1 MSDGDL
7 FGSPAEWP
15 VAKLRE
21 YFLQHHPEDYQLI
34 DVRQLPEYSAEHL
47 PGAVWMPAE
56 ELPQR
61 LVDLDA
67 AKTTIVYCSLGSL
80 SRAAA
85 QLLIRA
91 GYRDVH
97 VLQGGLH
104 SWLYGAATGL
114 PEQFTAHL
122 ADAGN
127 AKDQAVL
134 AWQVEETTRQFY
146 EAMADSLDEPEVAAL
161 FAELAAA
168 ESHHK
173 ATLQALWEAL
183 AGRPAGPVFPE
194 TALSELE
201 LMEGGTRLSEALA
214 WAAKSSTARI
224 LDFAMAI
231 ELNAYD
237 HYLYLQRHAT
247 DPDSQRLFEVMADEE
262 RRHLRSLG
270 KSLEK
275 LQHSTAG

>member
-1 MSDGDL
+1 MDSGGL
-7 FGSPAEWP
+7 SGNTAEWS
-15 VAKLRE
+15 VATLRE

-47 PGAVWMPAE
+47 PGALWMPAE

-61 LVDLDA
+61 LADLDA

-85 QLLIRA
+85 QLLIKA
-91 GYRDVH
+91 GFRDVH
-97 VLQGGLH
+97 VLQGGMH

-114 PEQFTAHL
+114 PGQFSAHL
-122 ADAGN
+122 ADAGS
-127 AKDQAVL
+127 AQDQAVL

-146 EAMADSLDEPEVAAL
+146 EEMADTLEDPEVSAL

-183 AGRPAGPVFPE
+183 AGRPASPAFPE
-194 TALSELE
+194 TTPAEQE

-214 WAAKSSTARI
+214 WAAQSSTARI
-224 LDFAMAI
+224 LDFAMAL

-237 HYLYLQRHAT
+237 HYLYLQRHST

-275 LQHSTAG
+275 LQR

>member
-1 MSDGDL
+1 MSDADQVGM
-7 FGSPAEWP
+7 AEEWP
-15 VAKLRE
+15 VERLRN
-21 YFLQHHPEDYQLI
+21 YFLRHHPDDYQLI
-34 DVRQLPEYSAEHL
+34 DVRQLQEYGTEHL
-47 PGAVWMPAE
+47 PGAVWIPAE
-56 ELPQR
+56 DLPRR
-61 LVDLDA
+61 LADLDA

-85 QLLIRA
+85 RLLVKA
-91 GYRDVH
+91 GFREVH

-104 SWLYGAATGL
+104 SWYFGAATGL
-114 PEQFTAHL
+114 PEQFSAHL
-122 ADAGN
+122 ADAGS
-127 AKDQAVL
+127 AQEQAIM
-134 AWQVEETTRQFY
+134 AWRVEEATRRFY
-146 EAMADSLDEPEVAAL
+146 EEMADAIESPEVSAL

-183 AGRPAGPVFPE
+183 AGRLAGDAFPE
-194 TALSELE
+194 TGDTEIE
-201 LMEGGTRLSEALA
+201 LMEGGARLSEVLA
-214 WAAKSSTARI
+214 WAAQSSTARI
-224 LDFAMAI
+224 LDFAMAL

-237 HYLYLQRHAT
+237 HYLYLQRHST

-275 LQHSTAG
+275 LQN

>member
-1 MSDGDL
+1 MGYDDL
-7 FGSPAEWP
+7 FGNTAEWS
-15 VAKLRE
+15 VATLRE

-47 PGAVWMPAE
+47 PGALWMPAE

-61 LVDLDA
+61 LADLDA

-85 QLLIRA
+85 QLLIKA
-91 GYRDVH
+91 GFRDVH
-97 VLQGGLH
+97 VLQGGMH

-114 PEQFTAHL
+114 PGQFSAHL
-122 ADAGN
+122 ADAGS
-127 AKDQAVL
+127 AQDQAVL

-146 EAMADSLDEPEVAAL
+146 EEMADTLEDPEVSAL

-194 TALSELE
+194 TPPPELE
-201 LMEGGTRLSEALA
+201 RMEGGTRLSEALA
-214 WAAKSSTARI
+214 WATQSSTARI
-224 LDFAMAI
+224 LDFAMAL

-237 HYLYLQRHAT
+237 HYLYLQRHST

-275 LQHSTAG
+275 LQR

>member
-1 MSDGDL
+1 MGYGDL
-7 FGSPAEWP
+7 LGNTAEWS
-15 VAKLRE
+15 VATLRE
-21 YFLQHHPEDYQLI
+21 YFQQHHPEDYQLI

-47 PGAVWMPAE
+47 PGALWMPAE

-61 LVDLDA
+61 LADIDA

-85 QLLIRA
+85 QLLIKA
-91 GYRDVH
+91 GFRDVH
-97 VLQGGLH
+97 VLQGGMH

-114 PEQFTAHL
+114 PGQFSAHL
-122 ADAGN
+122 ADAGS
-127 AKDQAVL
+127 AQEQAVL
-134 AWQVEETTRQFY
+134 AWRVEETTRQFY
-146 EAMADSLDEPEVAAL
+146 EEMADTIDDPQVSAL

-183 AGRPAGPVFPE
+183 AGRPADPVFPE
-194 TALSELE
+194 TPPAEQE

-214 WAAKSSTARI
+214 WAAQSTTARI
-224 LDFAMAI
+224 LDFAMAL

-237 HYLYLQRHAT
+237 HYLYLQRHST

-262 RRHLRSLG
+262 RRHLRTLG
-270 KSLEK
+270 KSLEN
-275 LQHSTAG
+275 LQH